1 MLKKFD
7 YLLKYNGVNFTSFLN
22 FIIKHNIK
30 ISDVCRENTRE
41 IFFRVSEKEYKKY
54 LKCNPN
60 FNISIVKIGG
70 LKQIITTF
78 LKRSGLVIGSLIVAC
93 VFAFHKGVVA
103 DIRIYGANYT
113 NESIENA
120 IKNYGVEVGKKCN
133 FDSEEL
139 AQYILDNVQEIS
151 LASVK
156 KQGNS
161 ILVNVV
167 EKEEKDENNEPLYAP
182 YNMVI
187 KDIDVLSGTLNVEK
201 NSIVKK
207 GDVLVE
213 SYIISSNGE
222 RISVPAKA
230 NIVADVWFCGSEVA
244 MKEATKYIETN
255 EQKTYKSV
263 SFFKNNKTEFVS
275 PYANFVTKTNNYCAT
290 NSMLLPIYVT
300 STTFIKTDE
309 IVKIFDY
316 EKYKDEFFEKS
327 KQNAYTILPKNVT
340 INEITQSVSNLSDR
354 YIFQTYL
361 KTTMEIKNEN

>member
-22 FIIKHNIK
+22 FVVKHNIK
-30 ISDVCRENTRE
+30 IRDVRRENTKE
-41 IFFRVSEKEYKKY
+41 IYFKMSGKEYKKY

-70 LKQIITTF
+70 LKQIIATF
-78 LKRSGLVIGSLIVAC
+78 FKRSGLVAGSLIVAC
-93 VFAFHKGVVA
+93 IFAFHKGVVA

-120 IKNYGVEVGKKCN
+120 IKNYGVEVGKKCSFN
-133 FDSEEL
+133 SEEL
-139 AQYILDNVQEIS
+139 VQYILDNVQEIS

-156 KQGNS
+156 RQGNS

-167 EKEEKDENNEPLYAP
+167 EKEEKNDENEPFYAP

-207 GDVLVE
+207 GDILVE
-213 SYIISSNGE
+213 PYAISSNRE

-230 NIVADVWFCGSEVA
+230 NIIADVWFCGSEVA
-244 MKEATKYIETN
+244 MKETVKYIEIN

-263 SFFKNNKTEFVS
+263 SFFKNNKTDFVS
-275 PYANFVTKTNNYCAT
+275 PYANFVTITNNYCAT
-290 NSMLLPIYVT
+290 KSMFLPIYIN
-300 STTFIKTDE
+300 STIFIKTNK
-309 IVKIFDY
+309 IVEIFDY

-340 INEITQSVSNLSDR
+340 INEITQSVSDLSDR
-354 YIFQTYL
+354 YVFQTYL